1 MNKLIKTQEE
11 LNQYMEE
18 VRLRGKSFESNPT
31 TVSFSEGWDNLEP
44 YDFNKEYIKVTRT
57 DNHEVIERIKYE
69 QPRQID
75 RRR

>member
-1 MNKLIKTQEE
+1 MNKLIKTQSE

-18 VRLRGKSFESNPT
+18 VRLRGKSFEPNPT
-31 TVSFSEGWDNLEP
+31 TVSFCDGWDNLEP

-69 QPRQID
+69 QSR
-75 RRR
+75 

>member
-69 QPRQID
+69 QPR
-75 RRR
+75 